1 MFFLRPHGRHE
12 RVSQE
17 ESEAADTTAAN
28 NSSSD
33 NNNGQHQPIRE
44 SDLQT
49 ALAAAGI
56 ESVHQS
62 ASATAAGAAAVSSSS
77 LSPSSENDPS
87 TAANLNNDPSNSNN
101 NSINSLTPPS
111 PPPSSSTSPASASSS
126 SEREA
131 EQYYHSA
138 TAPSELNTTSPT
150 SAAEHY
156 HHHHPAMIRTS
167 PTCTLLLFFF
177 LLRLWIEAIIEKD
190 IGLIFISLMGTTWCY
205 RWHVLRREAEREW
218 LESATT
224 DNELT
229 VEGGGASSLRSATGG
244 RNGADAAVDFDPD
257 LGLMSFQAQLAMA
270 ILESQ
275 RQMFENGGY
284 GGNDNPTSE
293 NGPGVTNEAKQSWTR
308 YEWGKCN
315 ETTEKLR
322 AVIHKSDSKTKIGG
336 EGGDYG
342 SVSVV
347 DKDGVEVQS
356 SSVSSQPSTEVNEDD
371 ASSSSLSKLEEGG
384 LLVKSLDDEEPSCS
398 ICLCEYENGETVTK
412 LPCNHIY
419 HESCL
424 SSWTESHVRCP
435 LCNYDL
441 MTGFEQPESVRN
453 QQNNEADQL
462 AFRNMALSALG
473 GGRRIR
479 ARATRRSGGSGNRRA
494 SRYASALAA
503 AEDSIV

>member
-1 MFFLRPHGRHE
+1 MFFLRPHGRQ

-17 ESEAADTTAAN
+17 DSEEAAVTT
-28 NSSSD
+28 NSSSSD
-33 NNNGQHQPIRE
+33 YSGGQQHQPIRQ
-44 SDLQT
+44 SDLQS

-56 ESVHQS
+56 ESIHQPSPS
-62 ASATAAGAAAVSSSS
+62 AVDS
-77 LSPSSENDPS
+77 LSPSDDDNPATTNTTSGGNNIRNDPS
-87 TAANLNNDPSNSNN
+87 RSSSNT
-101 NSINSLTPPS
+101 NSLTPP
-111 PPPSSSTSPASASSS
+111 PPAPPSATSAVLSESPS
-126 SEREA
+126 SER
-131 EQYYHSA
+131 
-138 TAPSELNTTSPT
+138 SELNNNATSL
-150 SAAEHY
+150 SEQHY
-156 HHHHPAMIRTS
+156 PPHPAMIRTS

-205 RWHVLRREAEREW
+205 RWYVIRREAEREW
-218 LESATT
+218 LESAN
-224 DNELT
+224 DNELS
-229 VEGGGASSLRSATGG
+229 VEGTTATRTSNRS
-244 RNGADAAVDFDPD
+244 GADAAVDFDPD

-284 GGNDNPTSE
+284 GGNDNPSSE

-308 YEWGKCN
+308 YEWGKCGD
-315 ETTEKLR
+315 ETMEKLR

-336 EGGDYG
+336 SGVGGSGGGDDYG

-347 DKDGVEVQS
+347 DTDDTD
-356 SSVSSQPSTEVNEDD
+356 SSQPTTTEMNENDA

-384 LLVKSLDDEEPSCS
+384 LLVKSLDEEEPSCS

-419 HESCL
+419 HESCIG
-424 SSWTESHVRCP
+424 SWAEHHVRCP

-453 QQNNEADQL
+453 QQNNEAEQL

-473 GGRRIR
+473 GRRIR
-479 ARATRRSGGSGNRRA
+479 ARTSRRSGGGNRRSA
-494 SRYASALAA
+494 ARYSSALAA

>member
-1 MFFLRPHGRHE
+1 MFYLRPHGRRHE

-17 ESEAADTTAAN
+17 ESEAADTI

-33 NNNGQHQPIRE
+33 NNNNNHSPIRQ
-44 SDLQT
+44 SDLQS

-56 ESVHQS
+56 ESIHNQPS
-62 ASATAAGAAAVSSSS
+62 APSAAVNS
-77 LSPSSENDPS
+77 LSGDNPAAT
-87 TAANLNNDPSNSNN
+87 TAANLNNNDPSN
-101 NSINSLTPPS
+101 ITDDSLN
-111 PPPSSSTSPASASSS
+111 PPPPPASASASASAS

-131 EQYYHSA
+131 DQYYHSA
-138 TAPSELNTTSPT
+138 ATAPSEPSALSPF
-150 SAAEHY
+150 AEHY
-156 HHHHPAMIRTS
+156 ERHPTMIRTS
-167 PTCTLLLFFF
+167 PTCFLIICFF

-190 IGLIFISLMGTTWCY
+190 IGLIFISLMGSTWCY
-205 RWHVLRREAEREW
+205 RWYALRREAERVWMEP
-218 LESATT
+218 AT

-229 VEGGGASSLRSATGG
+229 IEEGGGGANNTATIGNRS
-244 RNGADAAVDFDPD
+244 GADAAVDFDPD
-257 LGLMSFQAQLAMA
+257 LGLVSFQAQLAMA

-284 GGNDNPTSE
+284 GGNDHPSSD
-293 NGPGVTNEAKQSWTR
+293 NGPGVTDEAKQSWTR
-308 YEWGKCN
+308 VEWGKCD

-322 AVIHKSDSKTKIGG
+322 AVIQTKTGG

-342 SVSVV
+342 SVSME
-347 DKDGVEVQS
+347 DKDNNPEVQS
-356 SSVSSQPSTEVNEDD
+356 VSSSQLSAEMMNENST
-371 ASSSSLSKLEEGG
+371 SSSSLSKLEEGG
-384 LLVKSLDDEEPSCS
+384 LLVKSLDEEEPSCS

-473 GGRRIR
+473 GRRVR
-479 ARATRRSGGSGNRRA
+479 ARVRSSSRRSNPGGGWSSLTRDIPR
-494 SRYASALAA
+494 
-503 AEDSIV
+503 I

>member
-17 ESEAADTTAAN
+17 ESEADADTTAAN
-28 NSSSD
+28 NSSPDS
-33 NNNGQHQPIRE
+33 NGQHQPIRE

-62 ASATAAGAAAVSSSS
+62 SSSSAAAVSSSS
-77 LSPSSENDPS
+77 LSPSDDNPS

-101 NSINSLTPPS
+101 NSNPLIPPS

-138 TAPSELNTTSPT
+138 TAPSELNTTST
-150 SAAEHY
+150 SSAAAEHY

-224 DNELT
+224 GNDLT
-229 VEGGGASSLRSATGG
+229 VEGGASSRTANGG
-244 RNGADAAVDFDPD
+244 RSGADAAVDFDPD

-356 SSVSSQPSTEVNEDD
+356 SSVSSSSQLPSEVNEDD

>member
-17 ESEAADTTAAN
+17 ESEADADTTAAN

-33 NNNGQHQPIRE
+33 NNNGQHQPINE

-56 ESVHQS
+56 ESVHQL
-62 ASATAAGAAAVSSSS
+62 ASAAAAAVSSSS

-101 NSINSLTPPS
+101 NSNSHTPPS
-111 PPPSSSTSPASASSS
+111 PPSSSTSPASASSS

-138 TAPSELNTTSPT
+138 ATAPSELNTTST
-150 SAAEHY
+150 SSTAEHY
-156 HHHHPAMIRTS
+156 HHHPAMIRTS

-177 LLRLWIEAIIEKD
+177 LLRLWIEAIVEKD

-229 VEGGGASSLRSATGG
+229 AEGGASSRTANGG
-244 RNGADAAVDFDPD
+244 RSGADAAVDFDPD

-315 ETTEKLR
+315 ETTDKLR

-347 DKDGVEVQS
+347 DKDGVEAVQS
-356 SSVSSQPSTEVNEDD
+356 SSVSASSQPLTEVNEDD
-371 ASSSSLSKLEEGG
+371 ASTSSLSKLEEGG

>member
-1 MFFLRPHGRHE
+1 MFFLRPQGRHE

-17 ESEAADTTAAN
+17 DSEAAASRS
-28 NSSSD
+28 SSSD
-33 NNNGQHQPIRE
+33 DNNQPIRQ
-44 SDLQT
+44 SDLQS

-56 ESVHQS
+56 ESIHQS
-62 ASATAAGAAAVSSSS
+62 SPAAADSS
-77 LSPSSENDPS
+77 LSPSDDNPSNTAADPS
-87 TAANLNNDPSNSNN
+87 SSDNN
-101 NSINSLTPPS
+101 NSVTSPAAPS
-111 PPPSSSTSPASASSS
+111 ATSPASESTTLSAS
-126 SEREA
+126 
-131 EQYYHSA
+131 EQ
-138 TAPSELNTTSPT
+138 
-150 SAAEHY
+150 HY
-156 HHHHPAMIRTS
+156 PQHHPAMIRTS

-190 IGLIFISLMGTTWCY
+190 VGLIFISLMGTTWCY
-205 RWHVLRREAEREW
+205 RWYVIRREAEREW
-218 LESATT
+218 LESSN
-224 DNELT
+224 DNELY
-229 VEGGGASSLRSATGG
+229 VEGGTTAARTSIGG
-244 RNGADAAVDFDPD
+244 RSGADAAVDFDPD

-284 GGNDNPTSE
+284 GGNDHPSSE

-308 YEWGKCN
+308 YEWGKCD

-336 EGGDYG
+336 SGGDDYG

-347 DKDGVEVQS
+347 DADHPDVQS
-356 SSVSSQPSTEVNEDD
+356 VSVSSSQNPTEMNEDD

-419 HESCL
+419 HESCIG
-424 SSWTESHVRCP
+424 SWTQSHVRCP

-453 QQNNEADQL
+453 QQNNEAEHL

-473 GGRRIR
+473 GRRIR
-479 ARATRRSGGSGNRRA
+479 ARTSRRSGGGNRRA
-494 SRYASALAA
+494 ARYASALAA